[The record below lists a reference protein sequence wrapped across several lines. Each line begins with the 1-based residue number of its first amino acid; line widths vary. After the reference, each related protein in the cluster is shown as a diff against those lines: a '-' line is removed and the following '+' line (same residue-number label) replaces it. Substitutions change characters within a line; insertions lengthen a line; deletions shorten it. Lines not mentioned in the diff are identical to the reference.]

1 MKGKSLVLG
10 LVMHA
15 SPLVSQDLP
24 GLNYCLLFDSR
35 LEKMAFQEA
44 KSTECD
50 PMILLLAY
58 DPEMDSTRY
67 EQVRDEISGF
77 ANFLEGKK
85 NRYRDE
91 SDFLN
96 FLFNKVHQKYLK
108 QFKGN
113 EPFEGIFN
121 GGTYNC
127 VSGTALYACILNQL
141 NYEVRLLETR
151 YHLFLVVTLPDS
163 THALFEATDPLQGFI
178 FNETKIEKQIKGYL
192 ANERETLLK
201 GDALSAPFNGES
213 ILNQVSFI
221 ELAGLHYYNIAVD
234 LANKKN
240 FYDAFRALRKANILY
255 PSSLRI
261 TDLLEL
267 TRLRYDDELTEAYA
281 NN

>member
-1 MKGKSLVLG
+1 MKGKGLVLG
-10 LVMHA
+10 LVMYS

-24 GLNYCLLFDSR
+24 GLSYCLLFDSK

-67 EQVRDEISGF
+67 EQVHDEISGF
-77 ANFLEGKK
+77 ARLLEDKK
-85 NRYRDE
+85 DRYRSE
-91 SDFLN
+91 SAFLN
-96 FLFNKVHQKYLK
+96 FVFNKVHQKYLK
-108 QFKGN
+108 QFKGD

-141 NYEVRLLETR
+141 NYEVKLLETR

-163 THALFEATDPLQGFI
+163 THALFEATDPLQGFV
-178 FNETKIEKQIKGYL
+178 FNETRIEKQIKGYL
-192 ANERETLLK
+192 ANEKEALLR
-201 GDALSAPFNGES
+201 GDALSAPFNNEC
-213 ILNQVSFI
+213 ILNKVSFI

-234 LANKKN
+234 LINKRN

-255 PSSLRI
+255 PSSHRI

-267 TRLRYDDELTEAYA
+267 TRLKYNDELSEAYA